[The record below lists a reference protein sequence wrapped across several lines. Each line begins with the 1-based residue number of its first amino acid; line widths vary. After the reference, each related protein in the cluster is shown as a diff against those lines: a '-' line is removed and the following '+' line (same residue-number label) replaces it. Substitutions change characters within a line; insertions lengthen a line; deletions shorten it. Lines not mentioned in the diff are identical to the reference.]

1 MAQQLAGEIRRQSG
15 FELLAPAPLNTIC
28 FRYVPPGMTDP
39 AAINA
44 FNAEL
49 LEQLNA
55 TGSLYMT
62 HTRLHGAFTIRMV
75 IGQTNVQQR
84 HVDRAWSL
92 IRETAVTLAGAE
104 A

>member
-1 MAQQLAGEIRRQSG
+1 
-15 FELLAPAPLNTIC
+15 
-28 FRYVPPGMTDP
+28 MTDP
-39 AAINA
+39 VAIDA
-44 FNAEL
+44 FNTGL
-49 LEQLNA
+49 LERLNA

-84 HVDRAWSL
+84 HVDRAWVL
-92 IRETAVTLAGAE
+92 IRETAVALARAE

>member
-1 MAQQLAGEIRRQSG
+1 
-15 FELLAPAPLNTIC
+15 
-28 FRYVPPGMTDP
+28 
-39 AAINA
+39 
-44 FNAEL
+44 
-49 LEQLNA
+49 
-55 TGSLYMT
+55 
-62 HTRLHGAFTIRMV
+62 MV